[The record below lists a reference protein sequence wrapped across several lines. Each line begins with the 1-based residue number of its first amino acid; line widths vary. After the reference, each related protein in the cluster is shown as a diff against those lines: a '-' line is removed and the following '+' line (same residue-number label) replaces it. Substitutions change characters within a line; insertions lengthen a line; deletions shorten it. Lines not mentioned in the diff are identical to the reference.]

1 MTVSSPAPEGPARA
15 PEPAISSGQASRH
28 DAIDVVA
35 FSPHP
40 DDVEFFCA
48 GALLLA
54 ADAGLSTAV
63 VDLTEGELSTSGDPE
78 RRSSERAVATELLGL
93 KARISLRLPD
103 GSLGTDAGHRAVVV
117 QALRELRPTVVLAPY
132 WEDRHPDHAA
142 AGGILREACF
152 LSGVEKY
159 GTGPAHRPLRVY
171 WYMLHHVFEPSVVI
185 DVGPVWE
192 RRSRFLEIYAS
203 QVSPGDEESPSAIND
218 GRFAAMLAARAT
230 CFGAMVGVDYGEPF
244 YVHGPILLRSLPDLG
259 ERAAGR
265 APRYQAYL

>member
-1 MTVSSPAPEGPARA
+1 M
-15 PEPAISSGQASRH
+15 EPSRDH

-48 GALLLA
+48 GAMLLA

-63 VDLTEGELSTSGDPE
+63 VDLTEGELSTRGDPG
-78 RRSSERAVATELLGL
+78 RRSAERAAATELLGL
-93 KARISLRLPD
+93 RARISLHLPD
-103 GSLGTDAGHRAVVV
+103 GSLGTDAGHRAAVV
-117 QALRELRPTVVLAPY
+117 QALRELRPTVVLAPF
-132 WEDRHPDHAA
+132 WQDRHPDHAA
-142 AGGILREACF
+142 AGGMLREACF

-192 RRSRFLEIYAS
+192 RRSRFLEIYSS
-203 QVSPGDEESPSAIND
+203 QVSPDDEASPTAIND
-218 GRFAAMLAARAT
+218 GGFAAMLAARAT
-230 CFGAMVGVDYGEPF
+230 CFGAMVGVEYGEPF
-244 YVHGPILLRSLPDLG
+244 YVQGPVLLRSLPDQEG
-259 ERAAGR
+259 RAAGR
-265 APRYQAYL
+265 TPRYQAYV

>member
-1 MTVSSPAPEGPARA
+1 M
-15 PEPAISSGQASRH
+15 EPPDNRGG
-28 DAIDVVA
+28 IDVVA

-54 ADAGLSTAV
+54 RDAGRSTAV

-78 RRSSERAVATELLGL
+78 RRSAERAAATELLGL
-93 KARISLRLPD
+93 EERISLHLPD
-103 GSLGTDAGHRAVVV
+103 GSLGTDAGHRDAVV

-142 AGGILREACF
+142 AGRMLREACF
-152 LSGVEKY
+152 LAGVEKF
-159 GTGPAHRPLRVY
+159 GTGQAHRPLRIY

-185 DVGPVWE
+185 DIGSVWE

-203 QVSPGDEESPSAIND
+203 QVSPGVDASPTAIND
-218 GRFAAMLAARAT
+218 GRFAAMLSARAT
-230 CFGAMVGVDYGEPF
+230 SFGAMVGVEYGEPF
-244 YVHGPILLRSLPDLG
+244 YVHGPILLCSLPDLE
-259 ERAAGR
+259 ERPAGR
-265 APRYQAYL
+265 TPRYQAYV